1 VNPRLDRAT
10 RAVAV
15 AAVLVGLLVVV
26 ALTSSRNRPRVSDG
40 SDPGAVADVRDIFLT
55 VGGTLYAVAFVYA
68 AWAFWKYRGAGGGGT
83 GPRLSLRAFLLFVM
97 FVIGVTWLI
106 RFRGGLTRLQGE
118 DGILFAGKMPQIEAP
133 PAQQPAAPEPLP
145 PTDFRWGLAAA
156 LVAVIVGAMVAAVI
170 VRRRRA
176 AQLGVVP
183 LSAHEL
189 AAAELATIVDGT
201 LDDLRR
207 EADPRRAVIA
217 AYAQMERALARHGLP
232 REPSEAPFEYLAR
245 LLRELRVRAASALA
259 LTELFERARFSD
271 HAIDAAM
278 KDEAIEALVAVR
290 EDLRPA

>member
-15 AAVLVGLLVVV
+15 AAVLVGLLVIV
-26 ALTSSRNRPRVSDG
+26 ALTSSRNRPRISAG

-55 VGGTLYAVAFVYA
+55 VGGTLYAIAFVYA
-68 AWAFWKYRGAGGGGT
+68 AWAFWKYRGAGGGGI
-83 GPRLSLRAFLLFVM
+83 GPRLSLPAFLLFVM
-97 FVIGVTWLI
+97 AAIAFAWFI
-106 RFRGGLTRLQGE
+106 RTRADLSKLQGE
-118 DGILFAGKMPQIEAP
+118 DGQLFARTMPQLEPP
-133 PAQQPAAPEPLP
+133 PAGQRGAAEQLP

-156 LVAVIVGAMVAAVI
+156 LVAVIVGAMAAAVI
-170 VRRRRA
+170 VRRRA
-176 AQLGVVP
+176 AQLQLEP

-290 EDLRPA
+290 DDLRPA

>member
-1 VNPRLDRAT
+1 MNPRLDRAT

-26 ALTSSRNRPRVSDG
+26 ALASSRDRPRISAG

-55 VGGTLYAVAFVYA
+55 VGGTLYAIGFVYA
-68 AWAFWKYRGAGGGGT
+68 AWVFWKYRGGGTGT
-83 GPRLSLRAFLLFVM
+83 GPRLSLGAFLLFVM
-97 FVIGVTWLI
+97 FVIAFTWLI
-106 RFRGGLTRLQGE
+106 RIRGDLTRLQGE
-118 DGILFAGKMPQIEAP
+118 DGTLFGATVPQVEAP
-133 PAQQPAAPEPLP
+133 PAQQPGAPEPLP
-145 PTDFRWGLAAA
+145 PTDFRWGLAAV
-156 LVAVIVGAMVAAVI
+156 LVAAIVGAMVAAVI

-176 AQLGVVP
+176 AQLQLEP
-183 LSAHEL
+183 LSAHDL

-232 REPSEAPFEYLAR
+232 RDRSEAPFEYLTR

-259 LTELFERARFSD
+259 LTELFERARFSE
-271 HAIDAAM
+271 HVIDAAM